1 MGSTGRRKLMRTSK
15 LALIVFSI
23 LSGCTEQDRTVK
35 GVDDYKAEA
44 AAAVVAYDVSMS
56 KELVGDDSVVFVD
69 VREGEEIARHGKIEG
84 AVHVPRGVLEFY
96 IDPQSSLHMELFS
109 SGKKLIF
116 YCETGGRSLLAAKLA
131 MDMGVTDAVH
141 LEGGF
146 RAWVE
151 ADGVTTP

>member
-1 MGSTGRRKLMRTSK
+1 MRTSK
-15 LALIVFSI
+15 LAFIA
-23 LSGCTEQDRTVK
+23 LSALLGCTEEDRTVK
-35 GVDDYKAEA
+35 GVDDYKADA
-44 AAAVVAYDVSMS
+44 AAAVVAYDVPMSM
-56 KELVGDDSVVFVD
+56 ELVGDDSVIFID

-96 IDPQSSLHMELFS
+96 IDPKSSLHMELFS

-146 RAWVE
+146 KAWVE
-151 ADGVTTP
+151 TGGATTL

>member
-1 MGSTGRRKLMRTSK
+1 MRTSR
-15 LALIVFSI
+15 LALIAFSV
-23 LSGCTEQDRTVK
+23 LLACTDEHRTVK

-44 AAAVVAYDVSMS
+44 VAAVIASDVPSS
-56 KELVGDDSVVFVD
+56 KELVGDDSVIFVD
-69 VREGEEIARHGKIEG
+69 VREGEELARHGKIAG

-96 IDPQSSLHMELFS
+96 IDPKSSLHMDIFS

-131 MDMGVTDAVH
+131 RDMGVSDPVY

-146 RAWVE
+146 TAWVE
-151 ADGVTTP
+151 AGGVTTP

>member
-1 MGSTGRRKLMRTSK
+1 MRTSK

-23 LSGCTEQDRTVK
+23 LSGCTEQDRAVK
-35 GVDDYKAEA
+35 SVDDYKAEA
-44 AAAVVAYDVSMS
+44 AAAVVAYDVPMS
-56 KELVGDDSVVFVD
+56 RELVGDDSVVFVD
-69 VREGEEIARHGKIEG
+69 VREGEEIARLGQIEG

-96 IDPQSSLHMELFS
+96 IDPKSSLHMELFS

-131 MDMGVTDAVH
+131 MDMGVPEAVH

-146 RAWVE
+146 KAWV
-151 ADGVTTP
+151 AAGGVTTP

>member
-1 MGSTGRRKLMRTSK
+1 MRTSK

-23 LSGCTEQDRTVK
+23 LSGCTEQDRAVK
-35 GVDDYKAEA
+35 SVDDYKAEA
-44 AAAVVAYDVSMS
+44 AAAVVAYDVPMS
-56 KELVGDDSVVFVD
+56 KELVGDDSVIFVD
-69 VREGEEIARHGKIEG
+69 VREGEEIARLGKIEG

-96 IDPQSSLHMELFS
+96 IDPKSSLHMELFS

-131 MDMGVTDAVH
+131 MDMGVPEAVH

-146 RAWVE
+146 KAWV
-151 ADGVTTP
+151 AAGGVTTP

>member
-1 MGSTGRRKLMRTSK
+1 MRTSK
-15 LALIVFSI
+15 LAFIA
-23 LSGCTEQDRTVK
+23 LSVLLGCTEEDRTVK
-35 GVDDYKAEA
+35 GVDDYKADA
-44 AAAVVAYDVSMS
+44 AAAVVAYDVPMSM
-56 KELVGDDSVVFVD
+56 ELVGDDSVIFVD

-96 IDPQSSLHMELFS
+96 IDPKSSLHMELFS

-146 RAWVE
+146 KAWVE
-151 ADGVTTP
+151 TGGATTL

>member
-1 MGSTGRRKLMRTSK
+1 MRTSK
-15 LALIVFSI
+15 LAFIA
-23 LSGCTEQDRTVK
+23 LSVLLGCTEEDRTVK
-35 GVDDYKAEA
+35 GVDDYKADA
-44 AAAVVAYDVSMS
+44 AAAVVAYDVPMLM
-56 KELVGDDSVVFVD
+56 ELVGDDSVIFVD

-96 IDPQSSLHMELFS
+96 IDPKSSLHMELFS

-146 RAWVE
+146 KAWVE
-151 ADGVTTP
+151 TGGATTL

>member
-1 MGSTGRRKLMRTSK
+1 MRTSK
-15 LALIVFSI
+15 LAFVA
-23 LSGCTEQDRTVK
+23 LSVLLGCTEEDRTVK
-35 GVDDYKAEA
+35 SVDNYKAEA
-44 AAAVVAYDVSMS
+44 AAAVVAYDVPMSM
-56 KELVGDDSVVFVD
+56 ELVGDDSVIFVD
-69 VREGEEIARHGKIEG
+69 VREVEEIARHGKIEG

-141 LEGGF
+141 LEGGYK
-146 RAWVE
+146 AWVE
-151 ADGVTTP
+151 AGGVTTP

>member
-1 MGSTGRRKLMRTSK
+1 MRTST
-15 LALIVFSI
+15 LALIAFSV
-23 LSGCTEQDRTVK
+23 LLGCTEQERTAK

-44 AAAVVAYDVSMS
+44 AAAVVAYDVPMSM
-56 KELVGDDSVVFVD
+56 ELVGDDSVIFVD

-146 RAWVE
+146 KAWVAAE
-151 ADGVTTP
+151 GSTTPQ

>member
-1 MGSTGRRKLMRTSK
+1 MRTSK
-15 LALIVFSI
+15 LAFIA
-23 LSGCTEQDRTVK
+23 LSVLLGCTEEDRTVK
-35 GVDDYKAEA
+35 GVDDYKADA
-44 AAAVVAYDVSMS
+44 AAAVVAYDVPMS
-56 KELVGDDSVVFVD
+56 VELVGDDSVIFVD

-96 IDPQSSLHMELFS
+96 IDPKSSLHMELFS

-146 RAWVE
+146 KAWVE
-151 ADGVTTP
+151 TGGATTL